1 MSAFIRVDIIM
12 LSSNERATKML
23 PAHTTLH
30 ELRDEIQRIRGFD
43 GQQFGIMRV
52 VFSASSAHTLS
63 FDSTQRAADMLQLIQ
78 VGYTSQVGSTVKV
91 EVGMPG
97 LPSPGVKR
105 PARDAPAQKRA
116 RLDC

>member
-1 MSAFIRVDIIM
+1 M
-12 LSSNERATKML
+12 LPSNELVTKML

-30 ELRDEIQRIRGFD
+30 ELRDEIQRIRLD